1 MSEVRPWP
9 EGLDEHQ
16 RPILQFFEETLEST
30 TQTSEQFRE
39 RARDMRKYAAHTEI
53 RGHRETALAL
63 ADRYEQAAAAHLV
76 AH

>member
-16 RPILQFFEETLEST
+16 RPILQLFEETLEST
-30 TQTSEQFRE
+30 TQTSEQLRE
-39 RARDMRKYAAHTEI
+39 RARDMRDYAAHTDI

-63 ADRYEQAAAAHLV
+63 ADRYEQARSYRQR
-76 AH
+76 